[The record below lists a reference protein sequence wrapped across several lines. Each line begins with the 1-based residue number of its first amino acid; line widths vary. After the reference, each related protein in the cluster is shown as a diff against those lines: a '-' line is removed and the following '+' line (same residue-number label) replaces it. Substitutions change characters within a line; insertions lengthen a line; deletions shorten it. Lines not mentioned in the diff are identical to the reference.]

1 MIKLLAN
8 LKNSFGRVLI
18 IIIFLC
24 IQAWADLLLPDY
36 TSKIVN
42 TGIQS
47 GGIESA
53 VPEIISKTDMESL
66 SIFSKDYD
74 FILQNY
80 ILSDDKLSNNEQE
93 RLEKYLGK
101 NFEKDENEVYVLK
114 DIDKEQKEKLQEKLS
129 APLMELATISNKES
143 QDKIKEQIIR

>member
-80 ILSDDKLSNNEQE
+80 ILSDDKLNNNEQE

>member
-80 ILSDDKLSNNEQE
+80 TLSDDKLSNNEQE
-93 RLEKYLGK
+93 RLEKYLGR
-101 NFEKDENEVYVLK
+101 NFEKDENEIYVLK

-129 APLMELATISNKES
+129 APHMELATISNKES

>member
-80 ILSDDKLSNNEQE
+80 TLSDDKLSNNEQE
-93 RLEKYLGK
+93 RLEKYLGR
-101 NFEKDENEVYVLK
+101 NFEKDENEIYVLK

>member
-101 NFEKDENEVYVLK
+101 NFEKDENEIYVLK
-114 DIDKEQKEKLQEKLS
+114 DIYKEQKEKLQEKLS

>member
-24 IQAWADLLLPDY
+24 VQAWADLLLPDY

-80 ILSDDKLSNNEQE
+80 ILSYDRLSNNEQE

-101 NFEKDENEVYVLK
+101 NFEKDENKVYVLK